1 MGTFL
6 SLTCVGATFAVL
18 LWLQQLTGRW
28 SEPVAFLF
36 PLSSIAAVL
45 AVNAWEARDEL
56 PRPNALVGWA
66 CAATFAPGLFLAL
79 LDWLRD
85 PSVLRFLTEVFEAV
99 VRTFSILGRA
109 GWALIPALYAGA
121 VLCRRKHR
129 IRPRTDLYFWTL
141 MAGVAAWLWL
151 RPETG
156 LFAQPLR
163 TPQDRV
169 WTHLAGA
176 AAGIL
181 VGWRF
186 SRTGYPPAR

>member
-1 MGTFL
+1 VGLTFGL
-6 SLTCVGATFAVL
+6 L
-18 LWLQQLTGRW
+18 LWLQQLTQRW
-28 SEPVAFLF
+28 SDPVDWLF
-36 PLSSIAAVL
+36 PLASIAAVM
-45 AVNAWEARDEL
+45 AVNSWEARDEL
-56 PRPNALVGWA
+56 PRPNALVWWGF
-66 CAATFAPGLFLAL
+66 AAVFAPGLFLAM

-85 PSVLRFLTEVFEAV
+85 PSVLRFLTELFQSVL
-99 VRTFSILGRA
+99 RTFSILGRT
-109 GWALIPALYAGA
+109 GWALFPALYSGA

-141 MAGVAAWLWL
+141 TAGIAAALWL

-163 TPQDRV
+163 TPEDRA

-176 AAGIL
+176 AAGLLI
-181 VGWRF
+181 GWRF